1 MENSVLNNSIPQSAE
16 ELALRMIVL
25 AAALMLDW
33 LFGEPDMLWRRIPH
47 PVVLFGQAIGLAE
60 RFGNRKKHI
69 NGRTRRMAGMG
80 AMIILTLVAGL
91 VGIFISLGDIIAE
104 LLVLTILLASRSLD
118 DHIRA
123 VCSALEENIQAARDA
138 ITMIVGRDTNQM
150 DDADIARAAI
160 ETGAESLSDGVIA
173 PAFWFLLLGLPGL
186 LIYKMT
192 NTADSM
198 IGYRNARYLAF
209 GWAAARFDDF
219 LNYVPARL
227 TALLIC
233 VAAATSRGGV
243 HGAFAS
249 MWQDAGKHQSP
260 NAGWPEAAMAG
271 GIDVWLAGPRRYGN
285 RVRHAARLHAEG
297 KDADRTA
304 ILGALRVLIVAQIL
318 FALALV
324 LCAISL
330 APDALI

>member
-1 MENSVLNNSIPQSAE
+1 MLDSPIPGSAE
-16 ELALRMIVL
+16 EFALRMIIL

-33 LFGEPDMLWRRIPH
+33 LFGEPEMLWRRAPH
-47 PVVLFGQAIGLAE
+47 PVVLFGRAIGFAE
-60 RFGNRKKHI
+60 QLGNRRKVF
-69 NGRTRRMAGMG
+69 NGQTRRKAGTG
-80 AMIILTLVAGL
+80 AMLVLVLVAGF
-91 VGIFISLGDIIAE
+91 VGIAVSLGGVLAE
-104 LLVLTILLASRSLD
+104 LVVLTLLLAGRSLD

-123 VCSALEENIQAARDA
+123 VSSALGEDRQAARDA
-138 ITMIVGRDTNQM
+138 VAMIVGRDTNQM

-160 ETGAESLSDGVIA
+160 ETGAENLSDGVIA

-233 VAAATSRGGV
+233 VAATTSRGDV
-243 HGAFAS
+243 SGAFTS
-249 MWQDAGKHQSP
+249 MWQDASKHQSP

-271 GIDVWLAGPRRYGN
+271 GINVWLAGPRRYSN
-285 RVRHAARLHAEG
+285 RVRHAARLNAGG

-304 ILGALRVLIVAQIL
+304 ILDALRVLIVAQIL

>member
-1 MENSVLNNSIPQSAE
+1 MLDNLIPHTAE
-16 ELALRMIVL
+16 EFALRMIIL

-47 PVVLFGQAIGLAE
+47 PVVLFGRAISLGE
-60 RFGNRKKHI
+60 RLGNRKK
-69 NGRTRRMAGMG
+69 GRTGLTRRRTGVC
-80 AMIILTLVAGL
+80 AMLVLVLIAGL
-91 VGIFISLGDIIAE
+91 FGIGLSLGGGLAE
-104 LLVLTILLASRSLD
+104 LVVLTVLLAGRSLD

-123 VCSALEENIQAARDA
+123 VFLALGENIQAAQGA
-138 ITMIVGRDTNQM
+138 VAMIVGRDTSQM
-150 DDADIARAAI
+150 DEADIARAAI
-160 ETGAESLSDGVIA
+160 ETGAENLSDGVIA
-173 PAFWFLLLGLPGL
+173 PAFWFLLLGVPGL

-209 GWAAARFDDF
+209 GWAAARFDDV

-233 VAAATSRGGV
+233 VAATTAQGGISR
-243 HGAFAS
+243 AFAS
-249 MWQDAGKHQSP
+249 MLQDSGKHQSP

-271 GIDVWLAGPRRYGN
+271 GIDVWLAGPRRYHN
-285 RVRHAARLHAEG
+285 RVRHAAQLHARG
-297 KDADRTA
+297 RTADRTTV
-304 ILGALRVLIVAQIL
+304 LEALRVLIIAQIL
-318 FALALV
+318 FGLALV

-330 APDALI
+330 APDVLI

>member
-1 MENSVLNNSIPQSAE
+1 MLDSPIPGSAE
-16 ELALRMIVL
+16 EFALRMIIL

-33 LFGEPDMLWRRIPH
+33 LFGEPEMLWRRAPH
-47 PVVLFGQAIGLAE
+47 PVVLFGRAIGFAE
-60 RFGNRKKHI
+60 QLGNCRKVF
-69 NGRTRRMAGMG
+69 NGQTRRKAGTG
-80 AMIILTLVAGL
+80 AMLVLALVAGF
-91 VGIFISLGDIIAE
+91 VGIAVSLGGVLAE
-104 LLVLTILLASRSLD
+104 LVVLTLLLAGRSLD

-123 VCSALEENIQAARDA
+123 VSSALGENKQAARDA
-138 ITMIVGRDTNQM
+138 VAMIVGRDTNQM

-160 ETGAESLSDGVIA
+160 ETGAENLSDGVIA

-233 VAAATSRGGV
+233 VAATNSRGDV
-243 HGAFAS
+243 SGAFTS
-249 MWQDAGKHQSP
+249 MWQDASKHQSP

-271 GIDVWLAGPRRYGN
+271 GINVWLAGPRRYSN
-285 RVRHAARLHAEG
+285 RVRHAARLNAGG
-297 KDADRTA
+297 KDADRAA
-304 ILGALRVLIVAQIL
+304 ILDALRVLIVAQIL